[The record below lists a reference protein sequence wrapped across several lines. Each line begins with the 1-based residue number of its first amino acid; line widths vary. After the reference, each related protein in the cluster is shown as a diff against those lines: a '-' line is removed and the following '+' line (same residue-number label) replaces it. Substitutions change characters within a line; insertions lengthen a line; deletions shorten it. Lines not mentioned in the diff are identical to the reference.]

1 VLVILVGNGGVIG
14 AGLGALRLNLN
25 DIIAQGESLAVD
37 VMSALL
43 HGVVEAG
50 ASGAVV
56 TASDDTVFLEP
67 LPGGA
72 DLATVAAHGLAL
84 EEIAAGGGVRDGEES
99 CEVSAGGDADTI
111 VDGLGGAMGP
121 AGATVGLI
129 ANVVDDGVA
138 LGPLD
143 TRVKGGGD
151 SVVYEH
157 GGVTGALGDGPVGVD
172 DGAHEVL
179 DLLEGGTGELGVV
192 ASNPVGPGVSVDGLN
207 VGSQIEGHLLTEEVK
222 DVAILTEL
230 DVLAS
235 GLGVSHVDE
244 LSLVSEEVDALLKL
258 GELLV
263 DLIELDVAALG
274 GEIDNVLAKFAD
286 VVVLSE
292 EVVDLGGVG
301 SNGESGEGER
311 AHSC

>member
-67 LPGGA
+67 LPGGD

-84 EEIAAGGGVRDGEES
+84 EEI
-99 CEVSAGGDADTI
+99 ADTI